1 MNENPGL
8 IGKKVGNTQIF
19 TDDGE
24 VRRVTVIEVGPC
36 VVLGKR
42 TPDKHG
48 YSAIQLGFGQAKVK
62 HVKKPTAG
70 HYAKLGQEVP
80 KVVREIRVTAEALD
94 GYEVGQ
100 TLTVA
105 DIFFE
110 GQYVDVSG
118 KSKGRG
124 FTGVMKRHN
133 FAGYKAS
140 HGAHEYQRHGGSIG
154 MNMTPGRTFKGQ
166 RMAGQHGNKKV
177 TVMSL
182 KVAKVL
188 PEEGLLLVEGSV
200 PGPRKNIVT
209 VRTGAKRAKR
219 NAAAAAARA

>member
-8 IGKKVGNTQIF
+8 LGTKVGNTQIF

-24 VRRVTVIEVGPC
+24 VRRVTVVALGPC

-42 TPDKHG
+42 TADKHG
-48 YSAIQLGFGQAKVK
+48 YSAVQLGFGAAKTK
-62 HVKKPTAG
+62 HVNRPTAG
-70 HYAKLGQEVP
+70 HYAKLGQDVP
-80 KVVREIRVTAEALD
+80 KVVREIRVSAETLES
-94 GYEVGQ
+94 YEVGQ
-100 TLTVA
+100 TLTLA
-105 DIFFE
+105 DIFRE
-110 GQYVDVSG
+110 GQYVDVSAT
-118 KSKGRG
+118 SKGRG

-133 FAGYKAS
+133 FAGYKAT

-166 RMAGQHGNKKV
+166 RMAGQHGNRKV

-200 PGPRKNIVT
+200 PGPRKGVVL

-219 NAAAAAARA
+219 NAALAAAQA